1 MFIEK
6 LLQLMAEKK
15 ASDLFISAGSPISIK
30 ITGSIMPVNPQV
42 MDGET
47 TKKIIYEMLTPNQI
61 SILEKDLELNFSKP
75 MPGLGNFRVNVF
87 WQKGSLSMVVRRFRR
102 RVCV

>member
-30 ITGSIMPVNPQV
+30 ITGTIMPVNPQV
-42 MDGET
+42 MDAET
-47 TKKIIYEMLTPNQI
+47 TKKI
-61 SILEKDLELNFSKP
+61 SA
-75 MPGLGNFRVNVF
+75 
-87 WQKGSLSMVVRRFRR
+87 RRGPSATQAKARTAAAPRR
-102 RVCV
+102 M